1 MNGFLNNNFKENSL
15 GLWYNQTI
23 HIFENLLR
31 GESTV
36 VPGFTKTENSRAPG
50 LEYVTIWTVE

>member
-1 MNGFLNNNFKENSL
+1 MNGFPNNNSKENTL
-15 GLWYNQTI
+15 GPSYNQTI

-36 VPGFTKTENSRAPG
+36 VPGFTKTEKSRAPG
-50 LEYVTIWTVE
+50 LGYVTIWTLE